1 MTYENSMERP
11 AQVQPEALD
20 GRALDNRL
28 QEAADARP
36 GTFRYSDQG
45 LGGEVRTAV
54 PRDGGIYSEVQAEV
68 YRRDGS
74 VDTVGTARYSVAED
88 SATIHNQPFGAANE
102 GVKNA
107 LVSEISEQAR
117 ARGATRLQGW
127 APDGDMDAVQR
138 WQRLGFQPVQ
148 RAPGAAGV
156 YWERPI

>member
-1 MTYENSMERP
+1 MTHEDELEQPER
-11 AQVQPEALD
+11 AQPEALD

-28 QEAADARP
+28 L

-45 LGGEVRTAV
+45 LGGEVRTSV
-54 PRDGGIYSEVQAEV
+54 PQDGGIYSEAQAEV

-74 VDTVGTARYSVAED
+74 VDTVGTARYSIAGD
-88 SATIHNQPFGAANE
+88 SATVHNYPFVAANE
-102 GVKNA
+102 GVKHA

-127 APDGDMDAVQR
+127 APDGDQDAVKR
-138 WQRLGFQPVQ
+138 WQSLGFQPTQ
-148 RAPGAAGV
+148 RAPGASGV

>member
-1 MTYENSMERP
+1 VTYKNELERP
-11 AQVQPEALD
+11 DQLQPEAFD

-36 GTFRYSDQG
+36 GTFRYSDRA
-45 LGGEVRTAV
+45 LGGEVRTSV
-54 PRDGGIYSEVQAEV
+54 PQDGGIYSEAQAEV

-74 VDTVGTARYSVAED
+74 VDTVGTARYSVAGD
-88 SATIHNQPFGAANE
+88 SATIHNQPFVAANE

-117 ARGATRLQGW
+117 ARGATRLRGW
-127 APDGDMDAVQR
+127 APDGDQDAVQR
-138 WQRLGFQPVQ
+138 WQSLGFQPTQ
-148 RAPGAAGV
+148 PDGGAPGT